1 MKRSVL
7 DGFLALLLSVLLIVP
22 ASARAAS
29 PQFFDDLGDV
39 PVMPGLSELAERGV
53 VFDKPEGRIAQA
65 TALAAEG
72 MEAGAPARFYAE
84 ALPQF
89 GWQSAGDGRYVRED
103 QALSVTERRE
113 EGRILIIFRLEPR

>member
-1 MKRSVL
+1 MRRSVL
-7 DGFLALLLSVLLIVP
+7 GGFLAFLLSVLLIV
-22 ASARAAS
+22 AATAQAAD
-29 PQFFDDLGDV
+29 PRFFDDLGDV
-39 PVMPGLSELAERGV
+39 PVMPGLSELSERGV

-72 MEAGAPARFYAE
+72 TEAAVVQRFYAE

-89 GWQSAGDGRYVRED
+89 GWESAGDGRYVRED
-103 QALSVTERRE
+103 QVLSVTERRE